1 MNWAPEQQRAI
12 QASASSLAIRAGAG
26 AGKTGVL
33 VARYL
38 RHVIEENVKPD
49 NILAITYTRRAA
61 GEMSER
67 VVNELRK
74 LGRFEDAQH
83 AQVGP
88 ISTAH
93 AFCERLLRE
102 HPFEAGIDPRFEVL
116 SGPGA
121 DMLQDFAAK
130 RALQCVDSLSENCRE
145 LLKRLGAERQYRASP
160 GNSQP
165 LILAVIKQTVEKF
178 RGAGQPIDLLDQFA
192 SDPKNVIESW
202 DRYLNSAIEKLL
214 NRAPDPDWQN
224 DKNRLKQELKAMRK
238 PVPQWLAARSSGNV
252 EESARLTSGLAEF
265 SAIAWRI
272 LLEQL
277 ASLRKLDFIELEAA
291 ACRLVENHPEIL
303 KGVYRHVLVDE
314 AQDLNP
320 VQHRLLTAIPCETRV
335 LIGDAQQS
343 IYGFRGADRELF
355 VRSLADHEIHSLR
368 LNWRSSERIISAVT
382 TVFQP
387 TWNDEF
393 MAMEPAIAP
402 PPPSSDSDDVFEFS
416 AAGEPIEIWRLPSGR
431 NQAAQAVAEGIKLL
445 CDQGEAPKDI
455 AILVRSRGITD
466 SIVAGL
472 RKFGIPY
479 ILGDVSENYF
489 LRQEIYDVTSA
500 LLACCDPSDNLA
512 LLSLLRS
519 PLVGVS
525 FDAIVSLALRSKE
538 LEVPVF
544 ELLVKEPFADDDRKA
559 IANLLEWFVPL
570 SKTAPFRQA
579 WETLS
584 EIFAK
589 THLDLRFSKMPKPAQ
604 LLANARKLLSIA
616 MEGREMDSKRFAD
629 WIENQ
634 RQMKVKVSDAASA
647 SPDADAVFITTTHQA
662 KGLEWNTVIALDTP
676 THSPRQDVRFV
687 IEGHK
692 AILAVS
698 PDKSTPILAARLA
711 DYERQTAEREEGCR
725 LLYVAMTRAK
735 KRLCLAL
742 PDRGDWK
749 GILVPRLAPNY
760 RPSPNV
766 IVKDFAKNL
775 SNASGPDEQ
784 PDARL

>member
-12 QASASSLAIRAGAG
+12 QASAGNLAIRAGAG

-38 RHVIEENVKPD
+38 RHVIEENIRPD
-49 NILAITYTRRAA
+49 IILAITYTRRAS

-116 SGPGA
+116 PGA
-121 DMLQDFAAK
+121 DMLQDLAANK
-130 RALQCVDSLSENCRE
+130 ALQSVDSLSENSRE
-145 LLKRLGAERQYRASP
+145 LLKRFGAERQSRLSP

-165 LILAVIKQTVEKF
+165 LIIAVIKQTVEKF

-202 DRYLNSAIEKLL
+202 DRYLNSAIERVLGH
-214 NRAPDPDWQN
+214 APDPDWQN
-224 DKNRLKQELKAMRK
+224 DKDRIKKELKAMRK
-238 PVPQWLAARSSGNV
+238 PVPQWLAVKSSGNI
-252 EESARLTSGLAEF
+252 EEAARLTSGLAEF
-265 SAIAWRI
+265 SALAWRI
-272 LLEQL
+272 LLQQL

-291 ACRLVENHPEIL
+291 ACRLVENHPKIL
-303 KGVYRHVLVDE
+303 EGVYRHVLVDE

-343 IYGFRGADRELF
+343 IYGFRGADRDLF

-393 MAMEPAIAP
+393 MAMEPANAAP
-402 PPPSSDSDDVFEFS
+402 PPRSDSDDVFEFS
-416 AAGEPIEIWRLPSGR
+416 AAGDPIEIWRLPKGR
-431 NQAAQAVAEGIKLL
+431 DMAAESVAEGIKQL
-445 CDQGEAPKDI
+445 CDQGEAPRDI
-455 AILVRSRGITD
+455 AILVRRRNLTD
-466 SIVAGL
+466 SLVAAL
-472 RKFGIPY
+472 RRRGIPY

-525 FDAIVSLALRSKE
+525 FDAIVALALRSRE

-544 ELLVKEPFADDDRKA
+544 ELLIKEPFADDDRKA
-559 IANLLEWFVPL
+559 IASMLEWFVPL
-570 SKTAPFRQA
+570 SKTAPFQQA

-616 MEGREMDSKRFAD
+616 MEERDMDSKRFAD

-634 RQMKVKVSDAASA
+634 RQMKVTVSDATSA

-662 KGLEWNTVIALDTP
+662 KGLEWNTVIALDTS
-676 THSPRQDVRFV
+676 TKHSSQDVRFV
-687 IEGHK
+687 IQGHK
-692 AILAVS
+692 ATLAVS
-698 PDKSTPILAARLA
+698 PDKSNPVLISRLA
-711 DYERQTAEREEGCR
+711 DYERQTAEREENFR

-742 PDRGDWK
+742 SDRGDWK
-749 GILVPRLAPNY
+749 GVVVPRLAPNY

-766 IVKDFAKNL
+766 IVKDFAQTPPTPND
-775 SNASGPDEQ
+775 PDDLQ
-784 PDARL
+784 DARF